1 MLKEINA
8 GYEII
13 DRQRAGNA
21 EIVLG
26 YNARA
31 PEPYVTWKCRHGSD
45 YCLGHYFVDKDRA
58 VKDLKKRVRE
68 EKAYER

>member
-1 MLKEINA
+1 MPKEINA

-31 PEPYVTWKCRHGSD
+31 PEPYVTWKCRHGRE
-45 YCLGHYFVDKDRA
+45 YYHGHYFVDEGRA
-58 VKDLKKRVRE
+58 VMDFSKRIHSERM
-68 EKAYER
+68 YER